1 MDGPG
6 ADDAVRW
13 LAGRSVTGSGPQD
26 RYHHAEMTKQAETAT
41 GEYPPYREHLGPRS
55 QYLRDIILGVNDGL
69 VSIFLLVVGVVG
81 GGLTSEQVL
90 LAGLAGAF
98 AGAVSMAAGEYM
110 ATKSQEEVID
120 GELALERE
128 HFKYYRDRELDEL
141 REFLNERGLSHA
153 AMEAVVANA
162 AEDDDV
168 LMELM
173 KSFEFGVIDH
183 GRRNPF
189 LAMAMSGLLFLLGAA
204 PSIIPFAFIDNPD
217 NALFV
222 AAIGSVV
229 GLFAVGVAKT
239 QMTRGRPIVSGLE
252 NVGVAAVG
260 AVISYFIGLGYDSF
274 VS

>member
-1 MDGPG
+1 
-6 ADDAVRW
+6 
-13 LAGRSVTGSGPQD
+13 
-26 RYHHAEMTKQAETAT
+26 MTKPIEDVVDD
-41 GEYPPYREHLGPRS
+41 YPPYREHLGPRS

-81 GGLTSEQVL
+81 GGFTSQQVL

-128 HFKYYRDRELDEL
+128 HFKYYRDQELDEL
-141 REFLNERGLSHA
+141 REFLSERGLTTSA
-153 AMEAVVANA
+153 IEAVVANA
-162 AEDDDV
+162 GEDDEV

-204 PSIIPFAFIDNPD
+204 PSLIPFTFIDDPD
-217 NALFV
+217 SALVLAAVLAVV
-222 AAIGSVV
+222 A
-229 GLFAVGVAKT
+229 LFAVGVAKT
-239 QMTRGRPIVSGLE
+239 QMTRGRPLVSGIE

-260 AVISYFIGLGYDSF
+260 AVVSYLIGISYDSM
-274 VS
+274 VG

>member
-1 MDGPG
+1 
-6 ADDAVRW
+6 
-13 LAGRSVTGSGPQD
+13 
-26 RYHHAEMTKQAETAT
+26 MTKPLEDLVDA
-41 GEYPPYREHLGPRS
+41 YPPYREHLGPRS
-55 QYLRDIILGVNDGL
+55 QYLRDVILGVNDGL

-128 HFKYYRDRELDEL
+128 HFKYYRERELDEL
-141 REFLNERGLSHA
+141 REFLGDRGLSNSA
-153 AMEAVVANA
+153 IEAVVANA
-162 AEDDDV
+162 AEDDEV

-189 LAMAMSGLLFLLGAA
+189 LAMAMSGVLFLAGAA
-204 PSIIPFAFIDNPD
+204 PSVLPFAFIDNPD
-217 NALFV
+217 TALLL
-222 AAIGSVV
+222 AAVLSVV

-239 QMTRGRPIVSGLE
+239 QMTRGRPFVSGIE
-252 NVGVAAVG
+252 NVAVAAVG
-260 AVISYFIGLGYDSF
+260 AVISYFIGLGYDS
-274 VS
+274 VVT